1 MGEIAPDLYRAGSG
15 EPLLLLHGFT
25 GAWHHWRPLL
35 GELVARYDV
44 VAPTLAGHDG
54 GRPLPAGM
62 AMSFASSTDLLEEHM
77 DELGLDSAHVVG
89 NSMGGALALELAKR
103 GRARSVV
110 ALAPAGGWTP
120 GDGEAPRLG
129 RFFARQLRLTRATAP
144 RMATIFRRPSV
155 RRLAMRDI
163 MRHGELVSPA
173 EALELAR
180 SSLRC
185 TVAEQAIRALAE
197 DREDLVLRDLDRI
210 ACPVRLASPQ
220 FDRVLPA
227 ERHAPRYRREIP
239 GVDAVTLPGC
249 GHVPMWD
256 DAVLVTR
263 TITEFVDRHAGLTP
277 AVASGQAAAG

>member
-1 MGEIAPDLYRAGSG
+1 MGEISPALYRAGSG

-35 GELVARYDV
+35 GDLVARYEV

-54 GRPLPAGM
+54 GKPLPPGTALN
-62 AMSFASSTDLLEEHM
+62 FVSSTDLLEAHL
-77 DELGLDSAHVVG
+77 DELGLDTVHVVG

-110 ALAPAGGWTP
+110 ALAPAGGWVP
-120 GDGEAPRLG
+120 GDGEASRLG
-129 RFFARQLRLTRATAP
+129 RFFARQLRLTRATAS
-144 RMATIFRRPSV
+144 RMATIVRRPGT
-155 RRLAMRDI
+155 RRLALRDI

-173 EALELAR
+173 EAMRLAE

-185 TVAEQAIRALAE
+185 TVADQVIAALGA
-197 DREDLVLRDLDRI
+197 DRDDLVLRELDKI

-220 FDRVLPA
+220 FDRILPA

-239 GVDAVTLPGC
+239 GVDSVMLPGC

-256 DAVLVTR
+256 DSQLVIG
-263 TITEFVDRHAGLTP
+263 TITEFVDRHTKAAAA
-277 AVASGQAAAG
+277 AVAPASV

>member
-1 MGEIAPDLYRAGSG
+1 MGEIAPGLYRAGSG

-35 GELVARYDV
+35 GELAARYDV

-54 GRPLPAGM
+54 GKPLPAGT
-62 AMSFASSTDLLEEHM
+62 AMSFASSADLLEEHM
-77 DELGLDSAHVVG
+77 DELGLDTAHVVG
-89 NSMGGALALELAKR
+89 NSMGGGLALELAKR

-120 GDGEAPRLG
+120 GDGEARRLG

-173 EALELAR
+173 EALDLAQ

-185 TVAEQAIRALAE
+185 SVAEQAIRALAE

-256 DAVLVTR
+256 DAALVTR
-263 TITEFVDRHAGLTP
+263 TITEFVDRHTGLTP